1 MAKGTRICRVC
12 GEPYPYCKTHA
23 PGVFRWQDVACC
35 PEHAAIY
42 FDEVEKARA
51 ADAAQQT
58 DSPTVEEIVVP
69 VENTAEQKPK
79 PKRTSKKKAT
89 TE

>member
-42 FDEVEKARA
+42 FDEVERARA
-51 ADAAQQT
+51 ADVAQQA
-58 DSPTVEEIVVP
+58 DGSTVEEVVASAE
-69 VENTAEQKPK
+69 VAAEQKPK
-79 PKRTSKKKAT
+79 VKRTSKKKAA